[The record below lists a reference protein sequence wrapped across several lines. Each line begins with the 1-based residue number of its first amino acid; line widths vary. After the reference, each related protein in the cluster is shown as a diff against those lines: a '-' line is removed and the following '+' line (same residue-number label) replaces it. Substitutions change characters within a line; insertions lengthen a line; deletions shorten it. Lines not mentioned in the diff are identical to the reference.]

1 MKGVVFYLK
10 LSFREGLPKPK
21 FKAPKSN
28 KKFTQRRRKL
38 QLLTYNTPSSKGYCL
53 CFFTYSLLTTKKIFA
68 IFFFK
73 KATLYAQFS
82 LMLLNLLLNL
92 LLYNIPISVDG
103 PVNCCIYTQVRINVS
118 QNTMYLFRSYNQIFI
133 ESCLFQ
139 GNFFLS

>member
-1 MKGVVFYLK
+1 MFFHVF
-10 LSFREGLPKPK
+10 FVN
-21 FKAPKSN
+21 N
-28 KKFTQRRRKL
+28 KKNIR
-38 QLLTYNTPSSKGYCL
+38 N
-53 CFFTYSLLTTKKIFA
+53 FFL
-68 IFFFK
+68 K

-118 QNTMYLFRSYNQIFI
+118 QNTLYLFRSYNQIFI